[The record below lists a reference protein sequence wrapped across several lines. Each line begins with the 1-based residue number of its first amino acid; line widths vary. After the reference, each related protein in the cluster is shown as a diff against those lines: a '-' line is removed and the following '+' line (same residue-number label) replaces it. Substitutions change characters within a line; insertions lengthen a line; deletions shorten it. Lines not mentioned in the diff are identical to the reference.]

1 MVRNPGLFGVHA
13 LRFDV
18 CCFLLL
24 CLGKFS
30 SLLVLL
36 KQ

>member
-1 MVRNPGLFGVHA
+1 MVRNPGLFVVHTF
-13 LRFDV
+13 LFDV
-18 CCFLLL
+18 LQFCCALVS
-24 CLGKFS
+24 FS